1 MPSAVKRTPVTDAP
15 GSPSVRLVESDR
27 GAVPA
32 LPPVRFPGPR
42 PEPDV
47 RLPPHPA
54 LHVPSGHPL
63 GVVAIGRLVHGVAI
77 FVPR

>member
-1 MPSAVKRTPVTDAP
+1 V
-15 GSPSVRLVESDR
+15 GSDR

-32 LPPVRFPGPR
+32 SRQVRLPSPS

-54 LHVPSGHPL
+54 LPESMPL
-63 GVVAIGRLVHGVAI
+63 GYAAS
-77 FVPR
+77 FVPTHGGGIAAPR

>member
-1 MPSAVKRTPVTDAP
+1 MTDAP
-15 GSPSVRLVESDR
+15 GSPSVRLVKSGR

-32 LPPVRFPGPR
+32 LPPVRFPGPL

-47 RLPPHPA
+47 RLAPHPA
-54 LHVPSGHPL
+54 LHKPDGHR
-63 GVVAIGRLVHGVAI
+63 VVVIVVVRVVHGFAI

>member
-1 MPSAVKRTPVTDAP
+1 
-15 GSPSVRLVESDR
+15 LVESDR

-32 LPPVRFPGPR
+32 LPPVRFPGSL

-47 RLPPHPA
+47 RLPAHPA
-54 LHVPSGHPL
+54 LHVPRGHA
-63 GVVAIGRLVHGVAI
+63 VALIVWVRSVHGFAI